1 MPEEYLKAKGSGRGY
16 KQKPFSGFGGGPFLK
31 NGNTDGK
38 EKKEDRLNKSIKLQK
53 SENPDTHTP
62 GKTSNQEL
70 INDLED
76 RIEFL
81 GESVNNG
88 TKTQKEVNPDIRKLR
103 KRLGY
108 LRQNK

>member
-1 MPEEYLKAKGSGRGY
+1 MAFKMTGY
-16 KQKPFSGFGGGPFLK
+16 SAFTK
-31 NGNTDGK
+31 NGDKDKKKT
-38 EKKEDRLNKSIKLQK
+38 KEDRLTKSMKLQK
-53 SENPDTHTP
+53 SENPDTYTP
-62 GKTSNQEL
+62 KGKTSNLEL

-88 TKTQKEVNPDIRKLR
+88 TKTQKEVDPDIRKFR